1 MVGKVRK
8 GTAVCGLVGRGKA
21 VKARLGWAWLGKA
34 GRGMAW
40 QSRQGE
46 ARLGSARHGSLG
58 GARQGLAGP
67 GMAGHGSQVPV
78 RYVMDW
84 LGAFCRGAV
93 WQLRQGAIKKKEV
106 TKNGCI

>member
-21 VKARLGWAWLGKA
+21 VQAGHGLARFGRAWLGSAVGAGLGKA
-34 GRGMAW
+34 GRGTAG
-40 QSRQGE
+40 QGV
-46 ARLGSARHGSLG
+46 
-58 GARQGLAGP
+58 
-67 GMAGHGSQVPV
+67 AGHGSQVPV

-93 WQLRQGAIKKKEV
+93 WQSRQGAIKKKEV
-106 TKNGCI
+106 KKNGCI